1 MRSDEPESDTDARWP
16 RPRRRSRRAYE
27 AERGELLYLCT
38 RSADGEREVVRL
50 RRLLRREA
58 SGPIS
63 ISRARAAHRARRGR
77 SGAALA
83 KIATPSTSEYDK
95 TVIAVTM
102 DRIPV
107 SILDTVRKWTL
118 SKMDGR
124 HRSSLTLF
132 KYQRERITILRAF
145 VEINKL
151 PREAFGQH
159 NARDQNALGIQ
170 AIIALGHL
178 EGRPLNA
185 SNISDYLG
193 IPRTTVIRKLR
204 WLIEE
209 GFIEQKDRTYYL
221 APKYMNLPDE
231 VYTKLFDAIHR
242 LSAELSKIDSKSPCE
257 TVSVTDSVQ
266 NGHKEPER
274 QQ

>member
-1 MRSDEPESDTDARWP
+1 M
-16 RPRRRSRRAYE
+16 
-27 AERGELLYLCT
+27 
-38 RSADGEREVVRL
+38 
-50 RRLLRREA
+50 
-58 SGPIS
+58 
-63 ISRARAAHRARRGR
+63 
-77 SGAALA
+77 
-83 KIATPSTSEYDK
+83 
-95 TVIAVTM
+95 
-102 DRIPV
+102 
-107 SILDTVRKWTL
+107 
-118 SKMDGR
+118 
-124 HRSSLTLF
+124 F
-132 KYQRERITILRAF
+132 KYQRERITVLRAF

-151 PREAFGQH
+151 QREAFGQH
-159 NARDQNALGIQ
+159 SSRDQNAIGIQ

-178 EGRPLNA
+178 EGRPFNA

-209 GFIEQKDRTYYL
+209 GFIEQKGRTYYL

-242 LSAELSKIDSKSPCE
+242 LNAELSKMNGRSSAE
-257 TVSVTDSVQ
+257 MVSISDSVH